1 MENSL
6 LITALERLDKKERK
20 QFDLWVNSPFFNQR
34 KDVSL
39 AYQYLSECLWNSN
52 ITPDKSSLFNQLY
65 PNEPYNDHKVRI
77 VMSFINKLLEQFL
90 QYQIFTED
98 ESRGQLAL
106 SRAYHQR
113 KLDKHYQRIMKRL
126 AQQIDTSKKGH
137 ALHFLNSYHYQVLQY
152 QYRAREKRVS
162 DLNFQYI
169 NQELDR
175 FFIISKLRQACLAL
189 SHQAVYRMEYEL
201 GMLEEA
207 LHYATQED
215 MQSQTGI
222 AIYYHCYYA
231 LSDKDAVSHFEAFKQ
246 LLFQEGN
253 RFPPEEQQDLYILGI
268 NFCTRRYNAGD
279 ENFLSSQLE
288 LYQHGLQHG
297 FLLSDGQLSRFT
309 YRNIVTLGLI
319 LKEDEWVENFI
330 DDYKM
335 KMERK
340 HREGMYNFCLARLA
354 YSRKQYGKALQL
366 LQQATYREPLLHLSA
381 KTVIIKIFYELGEI
395 DPLEA
400 QLESLKTFLRRR
412 RLVIS
417 YHKENYSNMLRYIR
431 QLLEINPYK
440 KAEINRLEKT
450 INQEVII
457 AEKEWLL
464 AQVKKLK
471 QKRF

>member
-6 LITALERLDKKERK
+6 LITALGSLDKKERK
-20 QFDLWVNSPFFNQR
+20 QFELWVNSPFYNQR
-34 KDVSL
+34 ADVSL
-39 AYQYLSECLWNSN
+39 VYQYLSDCLWQSQ
-52 ITPDKSSLFNQLY
+52 ITPDKQVLFQRLY
-65 PNEPYNDHKVRI
+65 PDDTYDDHKVRI
-77 VMSFINKLLEQFL
+77 VMSFLHKLLEQFF
-90 QYQIFTED
+90 QYQILMKD
-98 ESRGQLAL
+98 EGQVQLAL
-106 SRAYHQR
+106 SQAFHLR
-113 KLDKHYQRIMKRL
+113 KLDKHYQRTMKRL
-126 AQQIDTSKKGH
+126 AQHMNTSKRGY
-137 ALHFLNSYHYQVLQY
+137 AAHFLNSYHYQILQY
-152 QYRAREKRVS
+152 QHQAREKRVS
-162 DLNFQYI
+162 NLNFQHI

-189 SHQAVYRMEYEL
+189 SHQAVYRKEYEL

-207 LHYATQED
+207 LSYATQAN
-215 MQSQTGI
+215 MKSQTGI
-222 AIYYHCYYA
+222 AIYYHCYFA
-231 LSDKDAVSHFEAFKQ
+231 LSDKEAVPHFEAFKQ
-246 LLFQEGN
+246 LLFQEGYQ
-253 RFPPEEQQDLYILGI
+253 FPPEEQQDLYILGI

-279 ENFLSSQLE
+279 ETFLSSQLE

-319 LKEDEWVENFI
+319 LKEYEWVETFI
-330 DDYKM
+330 KDYKI

-354 YSRKQYGKALQL
+354 YSRKQYGKALQS
-366 LQQATYREPLLHLSA
+366 LQQATYRDPLLHLSA
-381 KTVIIKIFYELGEI
+381 KTVIIKIFYELGEM

-417 YHKENYSNMLRYIR
+417 YHKENYRNMLRYIR
-431 QLLEINPYK
+431 QLLEINPYEK
-440 KAEINRLEKT
+440 QAIDKLENT

-457 AEKEWLL
+457 AEKEWLIE
-464 AQVKKLK
+464 QVKKMK